1 MSVVYAEAML
11 MSVGHTTTRSHSD
24 LSGLCCHLDHGDV
37 GGLGC
42 LQGPFLGPQSYR
54 SWEECVCSVPETTWR
69 LMIHALADCKE
80 QGGNFCCDID
90 DYRFTVEKEACRGFS
105 DNFSPFPQ

>member
-54 SWEECVCSVPETTWR
+54 S
-69 LMIHALADCKE
+69 
-80 QGGNFCCDID
+80 
-90 DYRFTVEKEACRGFS
+90 
-105 DNFSPFPQ
+105 